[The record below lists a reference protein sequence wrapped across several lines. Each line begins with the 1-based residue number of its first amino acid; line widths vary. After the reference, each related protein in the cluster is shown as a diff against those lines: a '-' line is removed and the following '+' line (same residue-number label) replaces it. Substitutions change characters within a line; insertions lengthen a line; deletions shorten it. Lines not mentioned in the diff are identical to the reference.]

1 MPIWTRYRY
10 RVEDYWP
17 LILVLRQSNKY
28 THGVLVPLSREQE
41 RDPERRK
48 SKGQRRMEQERWLTS
63 IELEEKALDEYL
75 EGLTLAELSEEEQAE
90 WQRKN
95 FRFQP
100 DEASPDV
107 LAHREQGPKAVKGSR
122 VIPVPEGWVIL
133 GRKAR
138 YRGLPELQDLRCS
151 ASIRLVPF
159 IIRWR
164 PEFSDQKLG
173 RAEAQPGRPD
183 QTLAEGRLSL
193 QVNRDFVRLKLKI
206 VHEMTS
212 KKHFYE
218 RSPAGTLAAWKKEAE
233 LIKGVNTVT
242 RELIALKRWA
252 FVESDTYSAYD
263 TEVRKRV
270 RLWLTSVRHRKAEE
284 AQRVVEKYVVPW
296 RYNPEKIPSK
306 LKRAQREAGGSSRFD
321 SFSRKR

>member
-48 SKGQRRMEQERWLTS
+48 SKGQRRIEQERWLTS
-63 IELEEKALDEYL
+63 MELEERALDRYL
-75 EGLTLAELSEEEQAE
+75 EELTLAELTEEERTD

-100 DEASPDV
+100 DESSPDV
-107 LAHREQGPKAVKGSR
+107 LTHREQGPRAVKGSR

-133 GRKAR
+133 GKKAK

-173 RAEAQPGRPD
+173 RAEARPGRPD

-206 VHEMTS
+206 IHEMTS

-233 LIKGVNTVT
+233 LIKGVNAVT

-270 RLWLTSVRHRKAEE
+270 RLWLTSVRHRRAEE
-284 AQRVVEKYVVPW
+284 AQRIVEKYIVTW

-306 LKRAQREAGGSSRFD
+306 LKRAQQESGSG
-321 SFSRKR
+321 K